1 MPIVFASRTDAAR
14 RLAKALAKFR
24 DRNPLVLAIP
34 RGAVEMGRVLADELD
49 GEIDVVLVRKL
60 RSPSSPEFAVGA
72 IDETGW
78 AYVADYA
85 ASYGADEAYLAR
97 EEQEQLEL
105 LRRRR
110 ALYTPERPPIDPKGR
125 VVIVVDDGLATGSTM
140 IAALHAA
147 RAKQPERLVCAVPV
161 AAPDSLERVRPYA
174 DEIVYLEAPHDFF
187 AVGQFY
193 REFGQVEDDEVVDL
207 LARAP
212 KARPGLEMPRGK

>member
-1 MPIVFASRTDAAR
+1 MSIVFPSRTDAAR
-14 RLAKALAKFR
+14 QLARPLAKFR
-24 DRNPLVLAIP
+24 GRNPLVLAIP

-60 RSPSSPEFAVGA
+60 RSPSSAEFAVGA

-97 EEQEQLEL
+97 EKQEQLEL

-125 VVIVVDDGLATGSTM
+125 VVIVVDDGLATGATM

-174 DEIVYLEAPHDFF
+174 DEVVCLEAPEEFF

-193 REFGQVEDDEVVDL
+193 REFGQVTDDEVVDL
-207 LARAP
+207 LVRAS
-212 KARPGLEMPRGK
+212 KASPRNRR